1 MIALVLVDLLLVNS
15 ILASN
20 DAYFAKGWIPL
31 TRFFVFNQMSNSY
44 AGTRDWKPL
53 QGIDDSNIDYVKEDA
68 IQIIT
73 PDQIQTI
80 PNEKS
85 INAWLPSAVADAI
98 PTASDNSSQK
108 AITELNKNQDPLLLK
123 SKPSDVLNKRTVK
136 SNINRRASKLI
147 WDVSSTKDLIMNAL
161 TTPEPSIKT
170 QETEKSIKNINVTNN
185 NYEVTEPSNVQEL
198 GLEANDLRNEYTN
211 KFDHLLSKYNI
222 KNDDRLN
229 NYARSM
235 LRHKKML
242 YPSNESLYPSNAF
255 PVSLIPVRYNSLN
268 HLPVDPLLAVLLSNY
283 GFYLHGFYGLQ
294 NNYKNL
300 YGYSASNNIHN
311 NKPFGSYKIYSDT
324 DSSN

>member
-20 DAYFAKGWIPL
+20 NAYFAKGWIPV
-31 TRFFVFNQMSNSY
+31 TRSFVFNQMSNSY
-44 AGTRDWKPL
+44 VGTRDWKPL
-53 QGIDDSNIDYVKEDA
+53 QGIDDSNIDYAKEDA

-73 PDQIQTI
+73 PEQVQPI

-85 INAWLPSAVADAI
+85 VNAWPPSAVADAI
-98 PTASDNSSQK
+98 PTPSENSSQK
-108 AITELNKNQDPLLLK
+108 AITELNNRDSILLK

-147 WDVSSTKDLIMNAL
+147 WDISSTNDLIMNAL
-161 TTPEPSIKT
+161 TTPKPGIKT
-170 QETEKSIKNINVTNN
+170 PEIENSINYRNVTYN

-198 GLEANDLRNEYTN
+198 GLEANDLHNAYTN

-242 YPSNESLYPSNAF
+242 YPSNVS
-255 PVSLIPVRYNSLN
+255 PVPLIPIRYNSLN